1 MMLVMVASQVSTVE
15 RVIEKFGDKP
25 ILNTFLSKNSLSV
38 SKFIIRRQ
46 DCTEQIES
54 FMFLF
59 LSDMKVD
66 CVRIHDISY
75 IEHEGLI
82 AHIWAAHN

>member
-1 MMLVMVASQVSTVE
+1 MMPVMVASQVSTVE

-25 ILNTFLSKNSLSV
+25 ILNTFLSKCSLSV
-38 SKFIIRRQ
+38 SKFLIRRQ

-54 FMFLF
+54 FMLLF
-59 LSDMKVD
+59 LSDVEVD

-75 IEHEGLI
+75 I
-82 AHIWAAHN
+82 